1 MNEVHTFALYAMQEA
16 LQEAQRA
23 FDEDEVPIGA
33 VITQQEKIIARAHNQ
48 TQALHDPTAHAEMLA
63 ITAACNALGSY
74 NLARCT
80 LYVSVEPCPM
90 CASALQWA
98 QIGAV
103 YYGAKDT
110 KRGYSLYSPNLLHPR
125 TTVKSGVMQE
135 EAVAL
140 LQLFFQKKRNPT

>member
-1 MNEVHTFALYAMQEA
+1 MNEVHTFDLYAMQEA

-90 CASALQWA
+90 CAGALHWA

-125 TTVKSGVMQE
+125 TTVKEGLMQT
-135 EAVAL
+135 EAIVL
-140 LQLFFQKKRNPT
+140 LQLFFQKKR

>member
-1 MNEVHTFALYAMQEA
+1 MNEVHTFDLYAMQEA

-90 CASALQWA
+90 CAGALQWA

-103 YYGAKDT
+103 YYGAKD

-125 TTVKSGVMQE
+125 TTVKEGLMQT
-135 EAVAL
+135 EAIVL
-140 LQLFFQKKRNPT
+140 LQLFFQKRR